1 MVFIKPM
8 ASVANNDVFKI
19 EITSGVVR
27 YYRNGSLIDTSGQTV
42 IYPVKLVCSIKTPSA
57 TITEAK
63 IVSTGG
69 GGAQDT
75 VWTGLENT
83 TATGSS
89 LQKTGGTSTDMDAGG
104 YSNQSITSGDGYVEL
119 KKPSTSTVILCALS
133 SNYDPSYADSTYDYN
148 LSIGPG
154 GWAVYENGVYQTDGA
169 TVANNDVFKI
179 EITSGVVRYYR
190 NGSLIDTSSQTV
202 SYPVKLVCSIKTP
215 SATIMEA
222 KITQ

>member
-1 MVFIKPM
+1 
-8 ASVANNDVFKI
+8 
-19 EITSGVVR
+19 
-27 YYRNGSLIDTSGQTV
+27 
-42 IYPVKLVCSIKTPSA
+42 
-57 TITEAK
+57 
-63 IVSTGG
+63 
-69 GGAQDT
+69 
-75 VWTGLENT
+75 
-83 TATGSS
+83 
-89 LQKTGGTSTDMDAGG
+89 MDAGG
-104 YSNQSITSGDGYVEL
+104 YSNQSITSGDGYVEF
-119 KKPSTSTVILCALS
+119 KKPSTSTEILCALS

-154 GWAVYENGVYQTDGA
+154 GWAVYENGTYQTDGA

-215 SATIMEA
+215 SATITEA